1 MKKRWS
7 LIIEDDAELGT
18 AFAEV
23 LDMSGLRT
31 ELVRDGRLALQT
43 LADSEPDLVL
53 LDLHLPVVSGPE
65 VLNYIR
71 NDERLKS
78 TRVVLISADVVR
90 AEHLKEQV
98 DLVLVKPVGFA
109 EIFNLANRFFACS
122 S

>member
-53 LDLHLPVVSGPE
+53 LDLHLPEVSGPE